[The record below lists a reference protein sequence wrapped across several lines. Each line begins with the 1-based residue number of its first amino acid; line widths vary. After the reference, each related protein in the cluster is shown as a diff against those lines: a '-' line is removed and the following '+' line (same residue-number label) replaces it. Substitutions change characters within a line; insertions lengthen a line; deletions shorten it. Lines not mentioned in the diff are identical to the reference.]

1 MTKRIPEGY
10 EAVIPALGIKGA
22 AEAMEFYKR
31 VFGATE
37 IARMADPEGN
47 IAHAE
52 LQIGAGKIMLAE
64 ESPEWGNHSPPT
76 LGGTPVR
83 LHLYVED
90 VDDLVKRAVENG
102 AKIVIPVEDQFYGDR
117 SGRIEDPYGHLW
129 IVSTRIE
136 DLSLEEIERR
146 AAALFGGE
154 GGDQS

>member
-1 MTKRIPEGY
+1 MTKPIPDGY
-10 EAVIPALGIKGA
+10 DAVIPALGIKGA
-22 AEAMEFYKR
+22 AGAIEFYKT

-37 IARMADPEGN
+37 LGRLAGPDGN

-52 LQIGAGKIMLAE
+52 LQIGGGKIMLAE

-90 VDDLVKRAVENG
+90 VDGVVQRAVEHG
-102 AKIVIPVEDQFYGDR
+102 AKVVIPVEDQFYGDR
-117 SGRIEDPYGHLW
+117 AGRIEDPYGHLW
-129 IVSTRIE
+129 IVSTRVE

-146 AAALFGGE
+146 AAALFGGA
-154 GGDQS
+154 GGN